1 MNTLELRHLRTL
13 ATVRDTGSLSA
24 AAARLHLTQSALS
37 HQVKDLE
44 ARLGQTLFWR
54 KSRPLRFT
62 PAGQRLL
69 DLADEV
75 LPRLRATE
83 QDLMR
88 MSGER
93 PGRLH
98 LSIECH
104 SCFQWLLPTLDQYHR
119 QWPEVEIDIPEGHQ
133 FDALPA
139 LGSEQLD
146 LVVTADP
153 RPLTGVHYE
162 PLFRYQSLLA
172 VGGNHRWAGRDW
184 IAPSELAEETLITYP
199 VEHARQDIFT
209 QFLDP
214 AGVRPHRVRTAAM
227 AVLMMPLVASG
238 RGVCGM
244 PNWALAEYL
253 EQDYVCALSLGEGGV
268 WRTLYAATREEDDHL
283 PWMAD
288 FLRTARETA
297 FRVLSG
303 IRPASV

>member
-1 MNTLELRHLRTL
+1 MSTLELRHLRTL
-13 ATVRDTGSLSA
+13 TALRDTGSLSEA
-24 AAARLHLTQSALS
+24 ASRLHLTQSALS
-37 HQVKDLE
+37 HQLKDLE
-44 ARLGQTLFWR
+44 TRLEQTLFHR

-69 DLADEV
+69 DLADEL
-75 LPRLRATE
+75 LPRVRATE
-83 QDLMR
+83 QELQR
-88 MSGER
+88 MSGEQ

-104 SCFQWLLPTLDQYHR
+104 SCFQWILPTLDAYHR
-119 QWPEVEIDIPEGHQ
+119 EWPEVEIDIPEGHQ

-139 LGSEQLD
+139 LGEETLD

-172 VGGNHRWAGRDW
+172 VGRTHRLAGRAW
-184 IAPSELAEETLITYP
+184 VAPADLAAETLITYP

-214 AGVRPHRVRTAAM
+214 AGVRPRQVRTAAM

-244 PNWALAEYL
+244 PNWALVEYL
-253 EQDYVCALSLGEGGV
+253 ERHYVCAVRLGEQGV
-268 WRTLYAATREEDDHL
+268 WRTLYAATREEDRTL

-288 FLRTARETA
+288 FLRTARESA
-297 FRVLSG
+297 FRVLTG
-303 IRPASV
+303 IRPAGR